1 MSCLWQWL
9 LSHVRALETSERT
22 GKAVSCVVMNRLN
35 KALGQGPGA
44 SLVFLR
50 GGEAACRLGLA
61 WELGLPWVGLCPRR
75 GCSLRSEPHG
85 GLRGPPCG
93 GGVSVGQTQV
103 QARGAQTRWLW
114 VVSWAK
120 PCPLVHVLKPQAQCS
135 ECDRICRRALK
146 EVAE

>member
-1 MSCLWQWL
+1 
-9 LSHVRALETSERT
+9 
-22 GKAVSCVVMNRLN
+22 MNCLN
-35 KALGQGPGA
+35 KARGQGPGA

-61 WELGLPWVGLCPRR
+61 WEPGLSSWVGLCPRR

-85 GLRGPPCG
+85 GLRGTPCG

-120 PCPLVHVLKPQAQCS
+120 PCPPVHVLKPQAQCS
-135 ECDRICRRALK
+135 ERDRICRRALK